1 MSSLSAPGGPL
12 RDNYHVVWG
21 GGEPTLSP
29 HFDSIN
35 NSLLSIPKSGKIRV
49 LSNSL
54 KFSKSLGLKLS
65 DDRFHLVTSIDA
77 GTEKTFNSVRGKS
90 GLLDVIE
97 NLTRYQKMVSNPRRI
112 TIKYILNKDNFN
124 SNDLESFTNLL
135 GGTPLLESLFQISCD
150 FNIDIPEDEIVCA
163 IYELALRLLNKGAS
177 FVFFDDLIRD
187 RVNINSVRAIDIQ
200 KKLTHRGVSCEHLFT
215 PNSNK
220 MLILWGDGMQADWL
234 MHNTASGQAG
244 KILKKVQDG
253 SAFKNFPKSELESI
267 MIFPAG
273 VQSLY
278 EIIHNIEEAG
288 LFSRL
293 ARVVIL

>member
-1 MSSLSAPGGPL
+1 
-12 RDNYHVVWG
+12 
-21 GGEPTLSP
+21 
-29 HFDSIN
+29 
-35 NSLLSIPKSGKIRV
+35 
-49 LSNSL
+49 
-54 KFSKSLGLKLS
+54 
-65 DDRFHLVTSIDA
+65 
-77 GTEKTFNSVRGKS
+77 
-90 GLLDVIE
+90 
-97 NLTRYQKMVSNPRRI
+97 
-112 TIKYILNKDNFN
+112 
-124 SNDLESFTNLL
+124 
-135 GGTPLLESLFQISCD
+135 
-150 FNIDIPEDEIVCA
+150 
-163 IYELALRLLNKGAS
+163 
-177 FVFFDDLIRD
+177 
-187 RVNINSVRAIDIQ
+187 
-200 KKLTHRGVSCEHLFT
+200 
-215 PNSNK
+215 